1 MHFHQ
6 LSTEQKGYKCYNQ
19 SHKGTCPRALGTP
32 SPRKEEA
39 RRAKGT
45 GDVPETPTVIAKC
58 PRDGRRLQIGL
69 GTAGRFWRVES
80 PVSAGEG
87 GGARPWSCKLCGYK
101 RTGGANKVCAH
112 LLHERGHEVRFCS
125 AITSEKKQELLNK
138 LAISDAQAH
147 ARRASQA
154 PIDPASFV
162 RSSMPS
168 SSRASS
174 SSVPVHAPTPT
185 STPTPTPT
193 STPHPTLSS
202 STPSG
207 MPYVRQSRQQTLHEN
222 WNPVLK
228 EEVDSAVARFF
239 YHDHIAFNAARSP
252 YFKDMVKK
260 TGEYGAHYVPPSSES
275 LRTTLLEKEKKLVE
289 ATCETIKKSWERNGV
304 SLLVDGWM
312 VPYSR
317 GEMYFISS
325 HDASDTGKPADVL
338 ASEWASAIEIV
349 GQSNVVCIVADGEPS
364 NRDAGAII
372 ENLYPHIIV
381 CFCMAHCLNNILKDI
396 GNLDWISA
404 VINEANSLVSFI
416 NNHAR
421 VQNEFSK
428 RSTLA
433 LLKYSDTRFAYNF
446 TMLHRVVKCSG
457 VLRGLLLSDEFGRMP
472 EASTSRGR
480 QFRRLADDVAW
491 WENISHIVDI
501 VHPLVH
507 LLKIVDSMEPCIGKV
522 HEVMDRTIEAL
533 KTLVKDNDRYEEI
546 SAICVRRWDAYY
558 SPLHA
563 ATYMLDPKFQDKK
576 QYADLEVANG
586 LRIILERFV
595 QDSAARRLIRDQLS
609 KYRTGKDASYAC
621 GDAQED
627 RLRVGATLWWED
639 FGFDGPKLQ
648 QLAIRILSQACTTS
662 CLEQLWSVYGHVSSK
677 KRNMLGVQ
685 RASDLVFV
693 SANLRML
700 RRTQCMEGDLFREWE
715 EVRVSRDVVFDE
727 LRPWYEDK
735 GKEKILEEDCDDYEG
750 TNQRE
755 VEQLSTKV

>member
-1 MHFHQ
+1 MASSSRTSVSNTKRRHAT
-6 LSTEQKGYKCYNQ
+6 SKWTWW
-19 SHKGTCPRALGTP
+19 
-32 SPRKEEA
+32 EEV
-39 RRAKGT
+39 
-45 GDVPETPTVIAKC
+45 D
-58 PRDGRRLQIGL
+58 
-69 GTAGRFWRVES
+69 S

-101 RTGGANKVCAH
+101 RTGGANKVRAH

-154 PIDPASFV
+154 PIDPASLV

-174 SSVPVHAPTPT
+174 SSVPVRAPTP
-185 STPTPTPT
+185 TPTPTPT
-193 STPHPTLSS
+193 STPHPTPTS

-207 MPYVRQSRQQTLHEN
+207 MPYVRSSRQQTLHEN

-228 EEVDSAVARFF
+228 EEVDTAVARFF

-260 TGEYGAHYVPPSSES
+260 IGEYGAHYVPPSSES

-289 ATCETIKKSWERNGV
+289 AACETIKKSWERNGV
-304 SLLVDGWM
+304 SLLVDGWSD
-312 VPYSR
+312 VQRRSIHGVVAYSR

-325 HDASDTGKPADVL
+325 HDASDTGKSADVL
-338 ASEWASAIEIV
+338 AAEWASAIEIV
-349 GQSNVVCIVADGEPS
+349 GPSNVVCIVADGEPA
-364 NRDAGAII
+364 NRAAGAII

-396 GNLDWISA
+396 GNLDWILP

-416 NNHAR
+416 NNHTR
-421 VQNEFSK
+421 VKNEFSK

-457 VLRGLLLSDEFGRMP
+457 VLRGLLL
-472 EASTSRGR
+472 T
-480 QFRRLADDVAW
+480 W

-522 HEVMDRTIEAL
+522 YEAMDRTIEAL
-533 KTLVKDNDRYEEI
+533 KTLVNDNDRYEEL
-546 SAICVRRWDAYY
+546 SAICVSRWDAYY

-563 ATYMLDPKFQDKK
+563 AAYMLDPEFQDKK
-576 QYADLEVANG
+576 QYADPEVANG
-586 LRIILERFV
+586 WRKILERFV
-595 QDSAARRLIRDQLS
+595 PDSAARRLIRDQLS

-621 GDAQED
+621 ADAQED
-627 RLRVGATLWWED
+627 RLRVGAALWWED
-639 FGFDGPKLQ
+639 FGSDGPELQ
-648 QLAIRILSQACTTS
+648 QLAIRILSQACTTT
-662 CLEQLWSVYGHVSSK
+662 SK
-677 KRNMLGVQ
+677 KRNRLGVK

-715 EVRVSRDVVFDE
+715 
-727 LRPWYEDK
+727 
-735 GKEKILEEDCDDYEG
+735 
-750 TNQRE
+750 
-755 VEQLSTKV
+755 VEQGSDQVVNEEHEDAATTDCVAENESVTMTPHLDSP

>member
-1 MHFHQ
+1 MASSSRTSGSNTKRRHAT
-6 LSTEQKGYKCYNQ
+6 SKWTWW
-19 SHKGTCPRALGTP
+19 
-32 SPRKEEA
+32 EE
-39 RRAKGT
+39 
-45 GDVPETPTVIAKC
+45 
-58 PRDGRRLQIGL
+58 
-69 GTAGRFWRVES
+69 VES

-87 GGARPWSCKLCGYK
+87 GGARPSSCKLCGYK
-101 RTGGANKVCAH
+101 RTGGANKVRAH

-174 SSVPVHAPTPT
+174 SSAPVRAPTL
-185 STPTPTPT
+185 TPTPT
-193 STPHPTLSS
+193 STSTPHPTPSS

-222 WNPVLK
+222 WNPILK
-228 EEVDSAVARFF
+228 EEVDTAVARFF

-260 TGEYGAHYVPPSSES
+260 IGEYGAHYVPPSSES

-289 ATCETIKKSWERNGV
+289 AACETIKKSWERNGV
-304 SLLVDGWM
+304 SLLVDGWSD
-312 VPYSR
+312 VQRRSIHGVVAYSR

-325 HDASDTGKPADVL
+325 HDASETGKSADVL

-349 GQSNVVCIVADGEPS
+349 GPSNVVCIVADGEPA
-364 NRDAGAII
+364 NRASGAVI
-372 ENLYPHIIV
+372 ENMYPHIIV

-396 GNLDWISA
+396 GNLDWILPA
-404 VINEANSLVSFI
+404 INEANSLVSFI
-416 NNHAR
+416 NNHTR
-421 VQNEFSK
+421 VKNEFSK

-457 VLRGLLLSDEFGRMP
+457 VLRGLLLSDEFARMP
-472 EASTSRGR
+472 EASTSAGK
-480 QFRRLADDVAW
+480 QFRRLVDDAAW

-507 LLKIVDSMEPCIGKV
+507 LLKIMDSMEPCIGKV
-522 HEVMDRTIEAL
+522 YEAMDRTIEAL
-533 KTLVKDNDRYEEI
+533 KTLVNDNDRYEEL
-546 SAICVRRWDAYY
+546 SAICVSRWDAYY
-558 SPLHA
+558 SPLHTA
-563 ATYMLDPKFQDKK
+563 AYMLDPEFQDKK
-576 QYADLEVANG
+576 QYADPEVANG
-586 LRIILERFV
+586 WRIILERFV
-595 QDSAARRLIRDQLS
+595 PDSAARRLIRDQLS

-621 GDAQED
+621 ADAQEY
-627 RLRVGATLWWED
+627 RLRVGAALWWED
-639 FGFDGPKLQ
+639 FGFDGLELQ

-662 CLEQLWSVYGHVSSK
+662 CLEQSVYGHVASK
-677 KRNMLGVQ
+677 KRNRLGVQ

-715 EVRVSRDVVFDE
+715 VKQGSDQVVNE
-727 LRPWYEDK
+727 EHEDAATT
-735 GKEKILEEDCDDYEG
+735 DCVAENESVTVTPHLD
-750 TNQRE
+750 
-755 VEQLSTKV
+755 SP

>member
-1 MHFHQ
+1 MASSSRTSGSNTKRRHAT
-6 LSTEQKGYKCYNQ
+6 SKWTWW
-19 SHKGTCPRALGTP
+19 
-32 SPRKEEA
+32 EE
-39 RRAKGT
+39 
-45 GDVPETPTVIAKC
+45 
-58 PRDGRRLQIGL
+58 
-69 GTAGRFWRVES
+69 VES

-101 RTGGANKVCAH
+101 RTGGANKVRAH

-154 PIDPASFV
+154 PIDPASLV

-174 SSVPVHAPTPT
+174 SSVPVRAP
-185 STPTPTPT
+185 TPTPTPT
-193 STPHPTLSS
+193 STPHPTPTS

-207 MPYVRQSRQQTLHEN
+207 MPYVRSSRQQTLHEN

-228 EEVDSAVARFF
+228 EEVDTAVARFF

-260 TGEYGAHYVPPSSES
+260 IGEYGAHYVPPSSES

-289 ATCETIKKSWERNGV
+289 AACETIKKSWERNGV
-304 SLLVDGWM
+304 SLLVDGWSD
-312 VPYSR
+312 VQRRSIHGVVAYSR

-325 HDASDTGKPADVL
+325 HDASDTGKSADVL
-338 ASEWASAIEIV
+338 AADVLAAEWASAIEIV
-349 GQSNVVCIVADGEPS
+349 GPSNVVCIVAYGELA
-364 NRDAGAII
+364 NRVAGAII

-396 GNLDWISA
+396 GNLDWILP

-416 NNHAR
+416 NNHTR
-421 VQNEFSK
+421 VKNEFSK

-433 LLKYSDTRFAYNF
+433 LLKYSDT
-446 TMLHRVVKCSG
+446 SG
-457 VLRGLLLSDEFGRMP
+457 VLRGLLLSDEFARMP
-472 EASTSRGR
+472 EASTSAGK
-480 QFRRLADDVAW
+480 QFRRLADDAAW

-501 VHPLVH
+501 VHPL
-507 LLKIVDSMEPCIGKV
+507 PCI
-522 HEVMDRTIEAL
+522 AL
-533 KTLVKDNDRYEEI
+533 KTLVNDND
-546 SAICVRRWDAYY
+546 RWDAYY

-563 ATYMLDPKFQDKK
+563 AAYMLDPEFQDKK
-576 QYADLEVANG
+576 QYEDP
-586 LRIILERFV
+586 ERFV
-595 QDSAARRLIRDQLS
+595 PDSAARRLIRDQLS

-621 GDAQED
+621 ADAQED
-627 RLRVGATLWWED
+627 RLR
-639 FGFDGPKLQ
+639 LQ
-648 QLAIRILSQACTTS
+648 QLAIRILSQAYTTS
-662 CLEQLWSVYGHVSSK
+662 CLEQLWSV
-677 KRNMLGVQ
+677 LGVQ

-715 EVRVSRDVVFDE
+715 
-727 LRPWYEDK
+727 
-735 GKEKILEEDCDDYEG
+735 
-750 TNQRE
+750 
-755 VEQLSTKV
+755 VEQGSDQVVNEEHEDAATTDCVAENESITMTPHLHSP